1 MRKIGVLALIILALG
16 VSAMILPASASQSAS
31 SGPRWLPRHG
41 LSSNGVTPQAPTD
54 AFTSNDNFVTVTFNH
69 FGKPSFGSVVA
80 ETWLE
85 SGHDDTG
92 TAVNAQG
99 FTRAILLPKALRVA
113 VQVDLHGLDAIG
125 ENDQVLARS
134 SAVNSSGRLT
144 VQVATPEIFLPTS
157 TKCFFYTVVHMAI
170 RWSDNRLSSVVFDQ
184 PIAVQPGPT
193 AACPAA

>member
-1 MRKIGVLALIILALG
+1 MRKIGIFAVIILALG
-16 VSAMILPASASQSAS
+16 ASAVILPASASQSAS

-41 LSSNGVTPQAPTD
+41 LSSNNVTPQAPSD
-54 AFTSNDNFVTVTFNH
+54 AFTTNDNFVTVTFNH

-99 FTRAILLPKALRVA
+99 FSRAILLPKALRVA
-113 VQVDLHGLDAIG
+113 VQVDLHGLDATG
-125 ENDQVLARS
+125 GNDQVVAHS

-144 VQVATPEIFLPTS
+144 VQVATPEILLATS
-157 TKCFFYTVVHMAI
+157 TKCSFYTVVHMAI
-170 RWSDNRLSSVVFDQ
+170 RWSDNRLSTVVFDQ
-184 PIAVQPGPT
+184 PVAFQPGPT
-193 AACPAA
+193 GACPAA